1 MCLVPVTMTNT
12 ESKTESIINSYII
25 KKLVQFYMSSVNIFI
40 SNKLLDVN
48 AILFMLKT
56 KVRVNIIQIQ
66 F

>member
-1 MCLVPVTMTNT
+1 MCHVPVTMTNT